1 MVQGHPRTIAS
12 SIIRGATGPA
22 SPTKLWTPTASSP
35 SRGISSPSRVR
46 PMSSYPGSTP
56 SILSFSVD
64 LRRGKMGEDRIV
76 DARMLRLLYNRYLQ
90 WRFVNARADASFLL
104 HRLNAEKIFWNVWV
118 TITELQH
125 SVILKRIKL
134 LLLRQKLKLTSI
146 FKGQDRTRGT
156 EEASSASSCRVSQR
170 LPECCRFEVDRE
182 VSRAD
187 VMLL

>member
-1 MVQGHPRTIAS
+1 M
-12 SIIRGATGPA
+12 
-22 SPTKLWTPTASSP
+22 ASSP

-76 DARMLRLLYNRYLQ
+76 DAHMLRLLYNRYLQ
-90 WRFVNARADASFLL
+90 WRFVNARADASFML
-104 HRLNAEKIFWNVWV
+104 HRLNAEKILWNVWV
-118 TITELQH
+118 TISELQH

-146 FKGQDRTRGT
+146 LKGQEVQSLHIMIDGDGCHVGLKSKT
-156 EEASSASSCRVSQR
+156 EGGK
-170 LPECCRFEVDRE
+170 
-182 VSRAD
+182 
-187 VMLL
+187 